1 MCVPIIV
8 SFIYQDG
15 LWWIF
20 GAVALSL
27 LLIGAIVHFFKPKNT
42 QIFAKE
48 GFVVVSLSWLLM
60 IITGALPFFF
70 SQEIPSFID
79 CVFESAS
86 GFTTTGASI
95 LTNVETLS
103 PSIAFW
109 RCQTSWLGGIGVLVL
124 LLALLP
130 KTEDNMQSMHIFRA
144 EAPGPQV
151 GKLTSKLTST
161 SRILCVIYFVL
172 TVAEIVLLLFGK
184 LNLFE
189 SMTCAMSTA
198 GTGGFYI
205 YNASIGHFNS
215 VYVEMVVATFMLLFG
230 TNFNVFYF
238 IIIGQF
244 IQILKSEELRWYVGI
259 IAFSVFSISLSLSLD
274 TTQLDFGTSFRYA
287 YFQVASLFST
297 TGFST
302 TNYDLWPS
310 FAKMLLLFLMVI
322 GASAGST
329 SGGMKVSRFVILGKT
344 TIKNLRKA
352 LNPNA
357 VSSVRF
363 ENKPIDDETVSSVV
377 TFFLLYVLI
386 FVMSILVLSFDN
398 CDFMSRV
405 SSSISCLS
413 NIGAGFAQISPIGN
427 YSAFSPISKVWLTLV
442 MIAGRL
448 ELFPIIMLFYKRTW
462 QKV

>member
-1 MCVPIIV
+1 MIFYILGRLCFLIGAFMCVPIIV

-215 VYVEMVVATFMLLFG
+215 VYVEMVIASFMFLFG
-230 TNFNVFYF
+230 INFNMYYLILIGSVKKAFKMEEVRIYF
-238 IIIGQF
+238 IIVLVATVAIAVN
-244 IQILKSEELRWYVGI
+244 IL
-259 IAFSVFSISLSLSLD
+259 SI
-274 TTQLDFGTSFRYA
+274 
-287 YFQVASLFST
+287 
-297 TGFST
+297 
-302 TNYDLWPS
+302 
-310 FAKMLLLFLMVI
+310 
-322 GASAGST
+322 
-329 SGGMKVSRFVILGKT
+329 
-344 TIKNLRKA
+344 
-352 LNPNA
+352 
-357 VSSVRF
+357 
-363 ENKPIDDETVSSVV
+363 
-377 TFFLLYVLI
+377 
-386 FVMSILVLSFDN
+386 
-398 CDFMSRV
+398 
-405 SSSISCLS
+405 CLS
-413 NIGAGFAQISPIGN
+413 RARKKEKFAFRFLGG
-427 YSAFSPISKVWLTLV
+427 T
-442 MIAGRL
+442 
-448 ELFPIIMLFYKRTW
+448 T
-462 QKV
+462 

>member
-1 MCVPIIV
+1 
-8 SFIYQDG
+8 
-15 LWWIF
+15 
-20 GAVALSL
+20 
-27 LLIGAIVHFFKPKNT
+27 
-42 QIFAKE
+42 
-48 GFVVVSLSWLLM
+48 
-60 IITGALPFFF
+60 
-70 SQEIPSFID
+70 
-79 CVFESAS
+79 
-86 GFTTTGASI
+86 
-95 LTNVETLS
+95 
-103 PSIAFW
+103 
-109 RCQTSWLGGIGVLVL
+109 
-124 LLALLP
+124 
-130 KTEDNMQSMHIFRA
+130 
-144 EAPGPQV
+144 
-151 GKLTSKLTST
+151 
-161 SRILCVIYFVL
+161 
-172 TVAEIVLLLFGK
+172 
-184 LNLFE
+184 
-189 SMTCAMSTA
+189 
-198 GTGGFYI
+198 
-205 YNASIGHFNS
+205 
-215 VYVEMVVATFMLLFG
+215 
-230 TNFNVFYF
+230 
-238 IIIGQF
+238 
-244 IQILKSEELRWYVGI
+244 
-259 IAFSVFSISLSLSLD
+259 
-274 TTQLDFGTSFRYA
+274 
-287 YFQVASLFST
+287 
-297 TGFST
+297 
-302 TNYDLWPS
+302 
-310 FAKMLLLFLMVI
+310 MLLLFLMVI